1 MKKNFVNYAYS
12 LILFYTAK
20 DGRIRQQNIKVISRN
35 VQKLEKMFSSFDN
48 FSGSIFVSLES

>member
-1 MKKNFVNYAYS
+1 MKKNSVNYAYS

-20 DGRIRQQNIKVISRN
+20 DGRILQQNIKVISKN
-35 VQKLEKMFSSFDN
+35 VQKLEKMFSLFDN